1 MTLLGTKSNLVYW
14 TLLLYFQA
22 HDTSCRAMQWS
33 HNDNW
38 MVTADH
44 FGYIKYWQSNMN
56 NVKMYQG
63 HKEPIRGLRYHHLHM
78 DFLNSRIH
86 DKSVHLFV
94 CGFVSDCAASLSS
107 SYELDPSGHI
117 LCEETRNITMWVFPV
132 AWTLSVKYFFDTQTE
147 MLCFSFVEYF
157 TCSLFDESGRLS

>member
-1 MTLLGTKSNLVYW
+1 M
-14 TLLLYFQA
+14 YFQA

-63 HKEPIRGLRYHHLHM
+63 HKEPIRGIRYHHLHM
-78 DFLNSRIH
+78 DLLSSRIH
-86 DKSVHLFV
+86 GNSVHLFL
-94 CGFVSDCAASLSS
+94 CGYVPSRATALRCSNELHHSGSSHCEVSKWLVM
-107 SYELDPSGHI
+107 GI
-117 LCEETRNITMWVFPV
+117 FPV
-132 AWTLSVKYFFDTQTE
+132 TCV
-147 MLCFSFVEYF
+147 LCHLEVLIIQ
-157 TCSLFDESGRLS
+157 CSRLSALLNVLLVLYLINQANSREVTGKISYFVIGG

>member
-1 MTLLGTKSNLVYW
+1 
-14 TLLLYFQA
+14 
-22 HDTSCRAMQWS
+22 MQWS

-78 DFLNSRIH
+78 DFLNSRFH

-94 CGFVSDCAASLSS
+94 CGFVSNGAAGFSS
-107 SYELDPSGHI
+107 SNELDPSEPV
-117 LCEETRNITMWVFPV
+117 LSEATRNMTMWVFPV
-132 AWTLSVKYFFDTQTE
+132 VWMLPVIFLSLTHKLRCFVSVLMDILLVLYLMNQADSPDFIQEKSTYFDSCLILRYQ
-147 MLCFSFVEYF
+147 M
-157 TCSLFDESGRLS
+157 